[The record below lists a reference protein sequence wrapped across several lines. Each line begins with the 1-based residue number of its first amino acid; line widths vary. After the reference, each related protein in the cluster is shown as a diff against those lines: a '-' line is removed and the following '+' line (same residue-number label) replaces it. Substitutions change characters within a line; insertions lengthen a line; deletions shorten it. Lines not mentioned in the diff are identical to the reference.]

1 MKKINIENLKKGDI
15 VLTTSSKKK
24 PSGIIRAVTNS
35 DISHAMICVS
45 YSSVIDSTGEGVQAR
60 NIQKISYE
68 DSCAIYILRS
78 KAPLSDE
85 VIEKITNYARSVT
98 GTRYSIAEAAV
109 SVVPNFLKNSGKKQF
124 CSRMVARAYS
134 VAGIDL
140 VNNPDFCTPND
151 IKNSSLLFFV
161 DKPSIQV
168 NEEEIQAIEE
178 EGDTTE
184 GMRKVTNSLLADL
197 RNIDPSIESIND
209 IDTLIIRKPELDSI
223 ISEKLENSGYLDFW
237 ETEPSR
243 FPWRYDPIKMA
254 QLYHSLEDQEVL
266 LDYCRDTIEQNKNG
280 DFKHWRINADG
291 YRNLHSKFNY
301 KTFLLYAN
309 LYFKLA
315 SQHEIRVKTAETLL
329 SVYGNKSLQ

>member
-45 YSSVIDSTGEGVQAR
+45 FGSVIDSTGEGVQAR
-60 NIQKISYE
+60 NTQKIFYE
-68 DSCAIYILRS
+68 DSCAIHILRS
-78 KAPLSDE
+78 KVPLLDG

-109 SVVPNFLKNSGKKQF
+109 SVVPSLKKNSGKKQF

-134 VAGIDL
+134 EAGIDL

-168 NEEEIQAIEE
+168 CDEEIQAIEE

-184 GMRKVTNSLLADL
+184 GMRKVTNALLKDL
-197 RNIDPSIESIND
+197 RNIDPSIEGLND
-209 IDTLIIRKPELDSI
+209 IDTLIMKKPELDSI
-223 ISEKLENSGYLDFW
+223 ISDKLEKSGYLNFW
-237 ETEPSR
+237 KIELSR
-243 FPWRYDPIKMA
+243 FPWRYDPIKMT
-254 QLYHSLEDQEVL
+254 QLYHSLEDQEML
-266 LDYCRDTIEQNKNG
+266 LDYCRSTIKQNKNG
-280 DFKHWRINADG
+280 DFKHWYINAVYYHDL
-291 YRNLHSKFNY
+291 YSKFNS
-301 KTFLLYAN
+301 KTFLCYAN

-315 SQHEIRVKTAETLL
+315 SLHESRVKTAEIIL
-329 SVYGNKSLQ
+329 SVYRNKSS